1 MQPATTNATEPRWQR
16 TPSGRVQDL
25 QATEGQRVVAAVM
38 HLWPLAIA
46 VAGPVAPLLPVVL
59 WLCFRGSRPFV
70 DDHGREVLNSQCT
83 MIVLLL
89 VPCAGW
95 AALVVWLPVWI
106 VSIVRGAVAAGG
118 GELFRYP
125 ALLRALR

>member
-1 MQPATTNATEPRWQR
+1 M
-16 TPSGRVQDL
+16 D
-25 QATEGQRVVAAVM
+25 M

-59 WLCFRGSRPFV
+59 WLGFRGARPFV

-83 MIVLLL
+83 MMVLVL

-95 AALVVWLPVWI
+95 AALLVWLPVWL
-106 VSIVRGAVAAGG
+106 VAIVRGAVAAGG

-125 ALLRALR
+125 ALLRPFR